1 MAETTVLFSQS
12 EGRCMKWFPLGWI
25 WGVRKAEL
33 SHGELG
39 GNFEG
44 LWGLPPL
51 PNLYRPS
58 SPSPFVFWM
67 CIVASLV
74 LLMWTCSARTGKVC
88 PFFLKK
94 DLYEQGPCW
103 QTIENIHWKI
113 TLHHKSVTSK
123 TFSHA
128 RHHSQAQGTRSGTSL
143 RKHYFASHKN
153 QRAHYNLLTLF
164 WTWIHM
170 VTSLLAIIVIATT

>member
-1 MAETTVLFSQS
+1 MYEVVSIGLNLRCQ
-12 EGRCMKWFPLGWI
+12 EGRVVTW
-25 WGVRKAEL
+25 RAR
-33 SHGELG
+33 GELLR
-39 GNFEG
+39 FMG
-44 LWGLPPL
+44 LA
-51 PNLYRPS
+51 
-58 SPSPFVFWM
+58 SPSKLVQAIISQPFCFLNVHSGKPSPSY
-67 CIVASLV
+67 VD
-74 LLMWTCSARTGKVC
+74 LLCQDWQ
-88 PFFLKK
+88 K

-128 RHHSQAQGTRSGTSL
+128 RHHSQAQGTRSRTSL